1 MKIAAI
7 IGSSRADGNTQQLTE
22 LALKGIDYTPII
34 LKEKQVVP
42 IDDLRHAAGGF
53 HPVSDDYETV
63 IDTVLE
69 HDILIFATPVYWY
82 GMSGLMKNFVDRWSQ
97 SLRDDRFEFKKEM
110 SQKTAYV
117 ITCGGDQPRIKALP
131 LILQF
136 QYIFD
141 FMGVS
146 FAGYIIGT
154 ANAPSDILKDER
166 ALAEARQWN
175 EKFLNKQK

>member
-7 IGSSRADGNTQQLTE
+7 IGSSRAGGNTQQLTK

-34 LKEKQVVP
+34 LKEKQIIP
-42 IDDLRHAAGGF
+42 IDDLRHAEGGF
-53 HPVSDDYETV
+53 QPVTDDYENV
-63 IDTVLE
+63 IDTVLG
-69 HDILIFATPVYWY
+69 HDVLIFATPVYWY

-97 SLRDDRFEFKKEM
+97 SLRDDRFAFKKEM

-131 LILQF
+131 LIQQF
-136 QYIFD
+136 QYIFS

-146 FAGYIIGT
+146 FADYIIGA
-154 ANAPSDILKDER
+154 ANAPYDILKDER
-166 ALAEARQWN
+166 ALAEAKRWN
-175 EKFLNKQK
+175 ETFLK